1 MRYSLQDVFSVT
13 IFCLPRRLQD
23 VLKTSSRRLG
33 RQKIVMLKTCW
44 RSLEGMSWR
53 RLQDVFKTSKCL
65 LGRWK
70 VFWLL
75 IFNSWFSNLIV
86 MIHILLL
93 INKNLMVPF
102 DGWYSRLQSHSQGTV
117 YFLSQCP
124 QDVLLLIWS
133 TWEEWNAELTLEP
146 NRVLNPGLL
155 TFLTLHLRKD
165 ISESMHFK
173 T

>member
-86 MIHILLL
+86 VIHILLL
-93 INKNLMVPF
+93 INKTLWSLLMDGIQGCKATVKGQFTFYHNVPKMSCYSF
-102 DGWYSRLQSHSQGTV
+102 DRPEKNETLSWPWSQ
-117 YFLSQCP
+117 
-124 QDVLLLIWS
+124 I
-133 TWEEWNAELTLEP
+133 
-146 NRVLNPGLL
+146 
-155 TFLTLHLRKD
+155 
-165 ISESMHFK
+165 
-173 T
+173 